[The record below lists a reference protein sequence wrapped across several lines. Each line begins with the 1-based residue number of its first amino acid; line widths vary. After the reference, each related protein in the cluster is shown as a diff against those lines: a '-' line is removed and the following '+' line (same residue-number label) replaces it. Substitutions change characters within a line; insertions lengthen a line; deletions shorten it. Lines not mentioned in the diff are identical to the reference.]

1 MVPNPESAQVGPGFF
16 FKRKLRL
23 SLKKIFQQRK
33 RLLFFSA
40 YKPDFPGRK
49 PANGLTPYRS
59 VVIMEC
65 EIPGNTEDGCID
77 KAGLYQI
84 PQNAPAVEGR
94 T

>member
-1 MVPNPESAQVGPGFF
+1 MKQRSGPFIWIN
-16 FKRKLRL
+16 KTALR
-23 SLKKIFQQRK
+23 I
-33 RLLFFSA
+33 
-40 YKPDFPGRK
+40 PDFRGRK

-77 KAGLYQI
+77 KAGLYKI